1 MNSLEICNKVTY
13 QDHFERDL
21 NVIIR
26 IKENGVTLR
35 ASSFITA
42 LGFAC

>member
-1 MNSLEICNKVTY
+1 MNNLEMCNKVTY
-13 QDHFERDL
+13 QDHFYRDL

-26 IKENGVTLR
+26 IKENEVTLR

-42 LGFAC
+42 LGPDC